1 MAINKLPE
9 FAKDGQKNTDDLVL
23 TDGFPVLKKP
33 ARQWFNWLFNTL
45 TAKINEIIDADFVAR
60 NEIVNNLTTADAT
73 KPLSAAQGEVLQD
86 SKLGKTENAVSSSK
100 LETVRTVS
108 FSGAATGSF
117 NFDGSG
123 NSSCVLALANSGVV
137 ASTYGAAL
145 KIPVLT
151 VNAKGL
157 ITGVSEQNIPI
168 VDDLTTN
175 DSTKPISARQA
186 KLLQDNK
193 LDKTALNNTLTSTSI
208 EQALTAAQG
217 KVLLGMF
224 ASSHTQN
231 GYQKIANP
239 LDPSKPLIIQWGKPG
254 IINSG
259 TTINFPIAF
268 PSQVFIVIAS
278 DHQGNAVIGTS
289 DWTLTNF
296 KSRSGG
302 PIAYNWFAIGN

>member
-1 MAINKLPE
+1 MKRIDTINARENMFGVGKSGFHDNADLQGQDATYVSPE
-9 FAKDGQKNTDDLVL
+9 
-23 TDGFPVLKKP
+23 
-33 ARQWFNWLFNTL
+33 WFNTVQEELCNLLELRGITL
-45 TAKINEIIDADFVAR
+45 DPASKRQLYDL
-60 NEIVNNLTTADAT
+60 LTTQAD
-73 KPLSAAQGEVLQD
+73 
-86 SKLGKTENAVSSSK
+86 
-100 LETVRTVS
+100 LE
-108 FSGAATGSF
+108 
-117 NFDGSG
+117 
-123 NSSCVLALANSGVV
+123 ALADEIETNFIRKNQI
-137 ASTYGAAL
+137 A
-145 KIPVLT
+145 
-151 VNAKGL
+151 
-157 ITGVSEQNIPI
+157 
-168 VDDLTTN
+168 DDLTTS
-175 DSTKPISARQA
+175 DATKVASANTV
-186 KLLQDNK
+186 KTLQDNK

-278 DHQGNAVIGTS
+278 DYQGNAVIGTS

-296 KSRSGG
+296 KSRSGSA
-302 PIAYNWFAIGN
+302 IAYNWFAVGF